1 MAAADPAAHFRPT
14 VFVCD
19 EYQNFATV
27 GETGTGDQNFFS
39 LSRQPKC
46 IALVATQSVV
56 SLKGAISSDD
66 ADEDAPPDL
75 PHEGLPQHGRRR
87 HRGLREQA
95 LRQGGPPAGELQRLR
110 DEPDAKVSFL
120 DGRTAG
126 TRSSVST
133 SKSYQVRQLERFPA
147 RAFYGLKNAQAIVI
161 AFDGVNPIP
170 PCYAYLKPYWLPV
183 EQSWWDQYEQG
194 LLG

>member
-1 MAAADPAAHFRPT
+1 
-14 VFVCD
+14 VSYNVS
-19 EYQNFATV
+19 
-27 GETGTGDQNFFS
+27 ETSQ
-39 LSRQPKC
+39 
-46 IALVATQSVV
+46 
-56 SLKGAISSDD
+56 
-66 ADEDAPPDL
+66 
-75 PHEGLPQHGRRR
+75 
-87 HRGLREQA
+87 
-95 LRQGGPPAGELQRLR
+95 
-110 DEPDAKVSFL
+110 DAKVSFL

-126 TRSSVST
+126 SRSSVST

-170 PCYAYLKPYWLPV
+170 PCYSYLKPYWLPV